1 MFEYVKEF
9 RRWYIA
15 MGLFFLLLGILA
27 VIFPFVSSLAAE
39 IMFGAMLSL
48 AGVFYLIVSFRARR
62 WKGFLV
68 NIAFGALYLSA
79 GLLLVFFPLRG
90 LFVLT
95 YLLAALFL
103 LAGIGRLILAGI
115 LRRIVS
121 WWYLG
126 LNGVVSFL
134 IAVIIILLLPLSA
147 YTIIGLFVGIE
158 FIFTAIWL
166 LYFAALLRR

>member
-39 IMFGAMLSL
+39 IIFGVMLSL
-48 AGVFYLIVSFRARR
+48 AGAFYLLVSFRARR

-68 NIAFGALYLSA
+68 SIAFGALYLIF
-79 GLLLVFFPLRG
+79 GLLLVLFPIRG

-95 YLLAALFL
+95 YFLAVVFM
-103 LAGIGRLILAGI
+103 LAGITRLILAGI
-115 LRRIVS
+115 IRKAVS

-126 LNGVVSFL
+126 LNGIVSIL
-134 IAVIIILLLPLSA
+134 IAAIIIMLLPLSA
-147 YTIIGLFVGIE
+147 YTIIGIFVGIE